1 LGQSLLACRLAAIA
15 AKVGVYLFLGL
26 TLNTSRTQDDSATPP
41 AAMLLMLCVYVCF
54 TFLDTSSKYLV
65 LAGVSALIVAWVR
78 FTVHVLLVGVF
89 LRGWHEPWR
98 FRANNL
104 PAHILRGVF
113 LFGSTMFNILAL
125 KTLQLAETTSIYF
138 FGPMVIAAL
147 AGPLLGEWAGWRRWL
162 AILTG
167 FVGVLVITRPGVGVF
182 GIGHLFALGSM
193 LSNSFYVIMTRRMSA
208 TETSESLILFSA
220 LAPSVLLAPMLAFS
234 HALPQDGWQWFIVLM
249 LGVFGAGG
257 HYLLVLAYRLATATA
272 LAPFP
277 YSQMVWMIISGWLI
291 FHQLPDRWTL
301 LGAAVIVAS
310 GLYIIHREH
319 RLRLRNPA
327 SLDTEAEAL
336 AKKL

>member
-1 LGQSLLACRLAAIA
+1 M
-15 AKVGVYLFLGL
+15 LF
-26 TLNTSRTQDDSATPP
+26 
-41 AAMLLMLCVYVCF
+41 MLSTYVFF

-65 LAGVSALIVAWVR
+65 LAGVSALIVAWAR

-89 LRGWHEPWR
+89 LRGWREPSR

-104 PAHILRGVF
+104 SAHILRGGL
-113 LFGSTMFNILAL
+113 LFGSTMCNVMAL

-138 FGPMVIAAL
+138 FGPMVITAL

-162 AILTG
+162 AILSG

-182 GIGHLFALGSM
+182 GVGHLFALGSM

-208 TETSESLILFSA
+208 SESSESLILFSA
-220 LAPSVLLAPMLAFS
+220 LAPAVLLLPMLPFS
-234 HALPQDGWQWFIVLM
+234 PLLPQDGWHWFILVM

-257 HYLLVLAYRLATATA
+257 HWLLVQAYRLATTTA
-272 LAPFP
+272 LAPYP
-277 YSQMVWMIISGWLI
+277 YSQMVWMILSGWII
-291 FHQLPDRWTL
+291 FHQFPDRWTL
-301 LGAAVIVAS
+301 VGAAIIVAS

-319 RLRLRNPA
+319 RLRLRNRA
-327 SLDTEAEAL
+327 TVDVEAEAL

>member
-1 LGQSLLACRLAAIA
+1 M
-15 AKVGVYLFLGL
+15 LF
-26 TLNTSRTQDDSATPP
+26 
-41 AAMLLMLCVYVCF
+41 MLSTYVFF

-65 LAGVSALIVAWVR
+65 LAGVSALIVAWAR

-89 LRGWHEPWR
+89 LRGWREPSR

-104 PAHILRGVF
+104 PAHILRGGL
-113 LFGSTMFNILAL
+113 LFGSTMCNVMAL

-138 FGPMVIAAL
+138 FGPMVITAL

-162 AILTG
+162 AILSG
-167 FVGVLVITRPGVGVF
+167 FVGVLVITRPGIGVF

-208 TETSESLILFSA
+208 SETSESLILFSA
-220 LAPSVLLAPMLAFS
+220 LAPAVLLLPMLPFS
-234 HALPQDGWQWFIVLM
+234 HGLPQDSWHWFILVM

-257 HYLLVLAYRLATATA
+257 HWLLVQAYRLATTTA
-272 LAPFP
+272 LAPYP
-277 YSQMVWMIISGWLI
+277 YSQMVWMILSGWII
-291 FHQLPDRWTL
+291 FHQFPDRWTL
-301 LGAAVIVAS
+301 VGAAIIVTS

-319 RLRLRNPA
+319 RLRLRNRTTVDA
-327 SLDTEAEAL
+327 EAEAL

>member
-1 LGQSLLACRLAAIA
+1 MNIP
-15 AKVGVYLFLGL
+15 K
-26 TLNTSRTQDDSATPP
+26 TNDDSATPP

-65 LAGVSALIVAWVR
+65 LAGVSALIVAWAR

-89 LRGWHEPWR
+89 LRGWREPAR
-98 FRANNL
+98 FRAKNL
-104 PAHILRGVF
+104 PAHILRGCL

-138 FGPMVIAAL
+138 FGPMVITAL

-167 FVGVLVITRPGVGVF
+167 FVGVLIITRPGVGVF

-193 LSNSFYVIMTRRMSA
+193 LSNSFYVIMTRRMSSS
-208 TETSESLILFSA
+208 ETSESLILFSA

-234 HALPQDGWQWFIVLM
+234 PALPHGGFQWFVVLM

-257 HYLLVLAYRLATATA
+257 HYLLVRAYRLATTTQ

-291 FHQLPDRWTL
+291 FHQFPDRWTL
-301 LGAAVIVAS
+301 LGAAIIVAS

-319 RLRLRNPA
+319 RLRVRNSA